1 MASEPYADTVDV
13 RGDPAARRVLPMREP
28 LDGIADADELLGRPF
43 PLPSVPVP
51 LCRWVD
57 VIQTAEHGVEV
68 AWNLDDTREGTPG
81 RLALYAGTEPPSDRD
96 LPQASDTTEHD
107 RFAIRTAPL
116 TEAER
121 SLRPVTELTWQ
132 DEGLHLR
139 LTAQGPWD
147 LDALLA
153 LARSI

>member
-1 MASEPYADTVDV
+1 
-13 RGDPAARRVLPMREP
+13 MREP
-28 LDGIADADELLGRPF
+28 LDGIGAADELLGRPF
-43 PLPSVPVP
+43 PLPSVPIP

-57 VIQTAEHGVEV
+57 VIQVAQQGVEV
-68 AWNLDDTREGTPG
+68 AWNLDDTRESTPG
-81 RLALYAGTEPPSDRD
+81 RLALYAGTEPPHDRD
-96 LPQASDTTEHD
+96 LPDAGPTQHQDAI
-107 RFAIRTAPL
+107 AIRTAPL
-116 TEAER
+116 TEAEP

-132 DEGLHLR
+132 DQGLHLR